1 MQTKVRQHIQ
11 SLKGRKSHYSLKKS
25 EKLYL
30 PDELNVK
37 KLHQMYIEKLLSKF
51 NMTQCNSIGTP
62 IETNFQAS
70 DEYITEN
77 IPFR

>member
-1 MQTKVRQHIQ
+1 
-11 SLKGRKSHYSLKKS
+11 LKKS

-62 IETNFQAS
+62 IETNFQGS